1 MSDLTP
7 DEVLRAA
14 SDEFR
19 DGRYWTL
26 YDERDDV
33 HVSIHGEDLARQLL
47 ECREALRALYEDAAP
62 EFGYHTD
69 DRDGRMVLDEQS
81 VLLAARSCL
90 PETVDAE

>member
-47 ECREALRALYEDAAP
+47 ECREALRGLCAAKASVIGGTVVARELNVVALW
-62 EFGYHTD
+62 
-69 DRDGRMVLDEQS
+69 DG
-81 VLLAARSCL
+81 ACSCL